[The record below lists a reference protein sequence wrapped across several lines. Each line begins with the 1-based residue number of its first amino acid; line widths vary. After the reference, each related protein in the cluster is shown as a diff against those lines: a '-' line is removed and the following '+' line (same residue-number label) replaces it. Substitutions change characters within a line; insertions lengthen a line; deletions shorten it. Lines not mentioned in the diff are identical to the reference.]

1 MTVRYRHA
9 ALFTVLWCGGVLS
22 AQTVAPV
29 GQTPSAVQAPEAIPA
44 ASQSVAPTRT
54 MSPTATR
61 AILLI
66 EGTGELLQFER
77 DIDKVAIAEPKIADA
92 VVVSARDVMV
102 NGKGPGQTT
111 LVVWESG
118 NTPTRYNIRV
128 ARDTTDADVFRSHVA
143 ASLKA
148 ALPESS
154 VVEFS
159 GDNESMVL
167 TGRVASAELSKRAE
181 AVASVYSKK
190 VVNMLQMGDPRQILL
205 EVKFADVDRT
215 ALSQFGINFFSRNP
229 ALVGAS
235 STQQFP
241 EPLFSSLGSP
251 GDTQNNSLN
260 LTNLLN
266 LFLFRPDLNFGAT
279 LQALLQQNVAQIL
292 AEPNLIVVEG
302 SEASFLAGGEF
313 PYPTITST
321 PTTGTIAPVVTV
333 QFKKFGVQ
341 LNFTPRGTAS
351 GSIDLKVKPEVSA
364 LDYAN
369 AVTVDGVLI
378 PAISSR
384 VAETEVVLK
393 DGESFAIAG
402 LIDNRVTQVMNKIW
416 GLGDLPILGNLF
428 RSRSTNKT
436 ADELMVVVT
445 ARFVKPIAPGQEV
458 KLPQIVT
465 PYLPPAAPEKKGKGK
480 GTDKSKT
487 TPSDGKKPEIVGP
500 QGYVIPKQ

>member
-1 MTVRYRHA
+1 MICCKRNVGPRPLPCGRGSVSGGERVLKRCSVLFA
-9 ALFTVLWCGGVLS
+9 ALLCYRGLF
-22 AQTVAPV
+22 AQTVSPV
-29 GQTPSAVQAPEAIPA
+29 QTMA
-44 ASQSVAPTRT
+44 
-54 MSPTATR
+54 PTATR
-61 AILLI
+61 AIALI
-66 EGTGELLQFER
+66 EGTGELLQFDR

-111 LVVWESG
+111 LVIWEAG

-128 ARDTTDADVFRSHVA
+128 ARDTTDADLLRGHIA

-148 ALPESS
+148 ALPESA
-154 VVEFS
+154 VEFN

-181 AVASVYSKK
+181 AVAGVYSKK
-190 VVNMLQMGDPRQILL
+190 VVNMLQVGDPRQILL

-241 EPLFSSLGSP
+241 EPLFSSLGAA

-279 LQALLQQNVAQIL
+279 IQALLQQNVAQIL

-351 GSIDLKVKPEVSA
+351 GAIDLKVKPEVSA
-364 LDYAN
+364 LDYTN

-402 LIDNRVTQVMNKIW
+402 LIDNRVTQVVNKIW

-445 ARFVKPIAPGQEV
+445 ARFVKPVAPGQDI

-465 PYLPPAAPEKKGKGK
+465 PYLPPATPEKKGKGK
-480 GTDKSKT
+480 VSSRT

>member
-1 MTVRYRHA
+1 MRSPAPLA
-9 ALFTVLWCGGVLS
+9 ALLCASALS
-22 AQTVAPV
+22 AQTV
-29 GQTPSAVQAPEAIPA
+29 
-44 ASQSVAPTRT
+44 
-54 MSPTATR
+54 SPTQTMPPAVAR
-61 AILLI
+61 HIALV
-66 EGTGELLQFER
+66 EGMGELLQFER
-77 DIDKVAIAEPKIADA
+77 DIEKVAIAEPKIADA
-92 VVVSARDVMV
+92 VVISARDVMV
-102 NGKGPGQTT
+102 TAKGPGQTT
-111 LVVWESG
+111 LVVWEGG
-118 NTPTRYNIRV
+118 NTPTRYDIRV
-128 ARDTTDADVFRSHVA
+128 AKDANEAEAMRAHVA
-143 ASLKA
+143 AALKA

-154 VVEFS
+154 VEIS
-159 GDNESMVL
+159 GDNESMLL

-181 AVASVYSKK
+181 AVASVYAKK
-190 VVNMLQMGDPRQILL
+190 VVNMLQVGDPRQVLL

-215 ALSQFGINFFSRNP
+215 ALSQLGFNFFSRNP

-235 STQQFP
+235 STQQFSQ
-241 EPLFSSLGSP
+241 PLFTQLGAAP
-251 GDTQNNSLN
+251 DALNTPLN

-266 LFLFRPDLNFGAT
+266 LFLFRPDINFGAT
-279 LQALLQQNVAQIL
+279 IQALAQQNVAQIL

-321 PTTGTIAPVVTV
+321 PTTGAIAPVVTV

-351 GSIDLKVKPEVSA
+351 GAINLKVKPEVSA

-402 LIDNRVTQVMNKIW
+402 LIDNRVTKIMSKVK
-416 GLGDLPILGNLF
+416 GLGDIPIIGNFF
-428 RSRSTNKT
+428 RSYSTEKA
-436 ADELMVVVT
+436 ADELLVVVT
-445 ARFVKPIAPGQEV
+445 ARFVKPVAPGQEV

-465 PYLPPAAPEKKGKGK
+465 PYLPPAAPEKKDKGK
-480 GTDKSKT
+480 SKSQT
-487 TPSDGKKPEIVGP
+487 SQSDGKKPEIVGS